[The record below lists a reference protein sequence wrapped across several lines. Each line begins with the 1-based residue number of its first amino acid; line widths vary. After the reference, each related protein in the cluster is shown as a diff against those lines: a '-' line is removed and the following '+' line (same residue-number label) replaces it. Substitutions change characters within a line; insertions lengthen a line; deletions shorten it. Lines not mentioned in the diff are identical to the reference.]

1 MYLLS
6 GYLFRYFIIKFS
18 DQLEGFTNGC
28 DYIVAIAS
36 HTLVDSAVFDRNEI
50 NVVIKNDFSQLL
62 RY

>member
-18 DQLEGFTNGC
+18 DQLGGFTNGC

>member
-1 MYLLS
+1 M
-6 GYLFRYFIIKFS
+6 IKFC
-18 DQLEGFTNGC
+18 DQSAGFTNGC

-62 RY
+62 HY